1 MPRLPGFRA
10 RRPAPEQDVDT
21 SSSGEHAGTRLATS
35 EPEPAVPLAFDAPI
49 ETQPPVDPRVDV
61 KASSVQPLPAGKV
74 RRRRI
79 RRTLFAPGRGVR
91 WVWRHAVRGIPSL
104 STDPVAIR
112 RRHRILTGA
121 TIVGAVAMFFIAF
134 GVATAT
140 MDVDRIGIGVTPF
153 IGALAG
159 LPLALAT
166 TRPLLGWGV
175 SVSGAFVVA
184 LLPGQES
191 LPWPWGVPHGLVLLA
206 LLLAVASRE
215 PLLRTVGAWLT
226 TLALFTWGVPPGT
239 QAGWSVGVTVV
250 VVIGLLA
257 GRLARSNRALAQQA
271 EVTASEK
278 AQRVLLE
285 ERARIA
291 RDLHDIVAHHMSLVV
306 VQAETAPY
314 RVENLSPAAEAEL
327 ESISASARAA
337 LTETRALLSVLRREG
352 DDLATAPQPGVGDV
366 DELVQRARLAGAD
379 VVLRWGSPLPE
390 LRPGTSLAAFRIVQ
404 EALANASRHAPA
416 ARVHVWLGTDA
427 GSVQVRVVNEPPPGA
442 EPLAMPGTGPV
453 PFTPGHGVTGMQERA
468 AAEGGHVDVGPTAEG
483 GFAVVATLP
492 VTAAGASV

>member
-1 MPRLPGFRA
+1 M
-10 RRPAPEQDVDT
+10 T
-21 SSSGEHAGTRLATS
+21 
-35 EPEPAVPLAFDAPI
+35 
-49 ETQPPVDPRVDV
+49 
-61 KASSVQPLPAGKV
+61 
-74 RRRRI
+74 
-79 RRTLFAPGRGVR
+79 
-91 WVWRHAVRGIPSL
+91 
-104 STDPVAIR
+104 
-112 RRHRILTGA
+112 
-121 TIVGAVAMFFIAF
+121 FIAF

-140 MDVDRIGIGVTPF
+140 MDVGRIGLGVTPF

-175 SVSGAFVVA
+175 SVLGAFVIA
-184 LLPGQES
+184 LLPGQQS

-206 LLLAVASRE
+206 LLLAVSARE
-215 PLLRTVGAWLT
+215 PLLRTTAAWLT
-226 TLALFTWGVPPGT
+226 TLALFAWGVPPGT
-239 QAGWSVGVTVV
+239 EAGWSVGVTVV

-257 GRLARSNRALAQQA
+257 GRLVRSNRALAEQA

-314 RVENLSPAAEAEL
+314 RVEGLSPAAEAEL

-352 DDLATAPQPGVGDV
+352 DDPQTAPQPGIPDV
-366 DELVQRARLAGAD
+366 DELVRRACAAGAD
-379 VVLRWGSPLPE
+379 VSLQRGSPLPE
-390 LRPGTSLAAFRIVQ
+390 LRPGTSLAAYRIVQ
-404 EALANASRHAPA
+404 EALANAARHAPG
-416 ARVHVWLGTDA
+416 ARVHVWLGANDE
-427 GSVQVRVVNEPPPGA
+427 SVQVRVVNEPPPGA
-442 EPLAMPGTGPV
+442 GPLALGDGEPV

-468 AAEGGHVDVGPTAEG
+468 TAEGGHIHVGPTAEG

-492 VTAAGASV
+492 TSTGSSA

>member
-1 MPRLPGFRA
+1 VTTLACTGTYARDMPRLPLPRL
-10 RRPAPEQDVDT
+10 RRRRGPD
-21 SSSGEHAGTRLATS
+21 AGGTNA
-35 EPEPAVPLAFDAPI
+35 
-49 ETQPPVDPRVDV
+49 PVDALAPDGPVSAAD
-61 KASSVQPLPAGKV
+61 APLPARKRRLRRSV
-74 RRRRI
+74 R
-79 RRTLFAPGRGVR
+79 ASGRGLR
-91 WVWRHAVRGIPSL
+91 WVWWHVVRGMPGSADA
-104 STDPVAIR
+104 SSIR
-112 RRHRILTGA
+112 RRQRLR
-121 TIVGAVAMFFIAF
+121 TIVVVLAAVVMSFIAF

-140 MDVDRIGIGVTPF
+140 MDLTRVGLGVTPF

-166 TRPLLGWGV
+166 TRPMLGWAV
-175 SVSGAFVVA
+175 SAAGAFVVA
-184 LLPGQES
+184 LLPGQS
-191 LPWPWGVPHGLVLLA
+191 SMDWPWGVPHGLVLLA
-206 LLLAVASRE
+206 LLLAVGVRE
-215 PLLRTVGAWLT
+215 PLPRVAGAWIA
-226 TLALFTWGVPPGT
+226 TLALFAWGVPDQT
-239 QAGWSVGVTVV
+239 QAGWSVGVTTV

-314 RVENLSPAAEAEL
+314 RVDDLSPAANAEL

-352 DDLATAPQPGVGDV
+352 DDADTAPQPGLDDL
-366 DELVQRARLAGAD
+366 DELVRRARSAGAQVTQEHGD
-379 VVLRWGSPLPE
+379 LPVQ
-390 LRPGTSLAAFRIVQ
+390 RPRTSLAAYRIVQ
-404 EALANASRHAPA
+404 EALANAARHAAGAP
-416 ARVHVWLGTDA
+416 VHVWVGADSSGALH
-427 GSVQVRVVNEPPPGA
+427 VRIVNEPPAGA
-442 EPLAMPGTGPV
+442 APMSVPADVPV

-468 AAEGGHVDVGPTAEG
+468 AAEGGQVDVGPTAEG

-492 VTAAGASV
+492 VSSEGTS